1 MPSGQNHGWL
11 CAFLQAIHLEH
22 FITHTTTEDRVKMLP
37 MKRGRKMVMMPVRR
51 EVVSPAEYKRI
62 ISESPSLVERARFIA
77 PVVGERDY
85 GAFELHYS
93 VPMLRRRLE
102 AA

>member
-1 MPSGQNHGWL
+1 
-11 CAFLQAIHLEH
+11 
-22 FITHTTTEDRVKMLP
+22 
-37 MKRGRKMVMMPVRR
+37 MKRSRKMVMMPVRR

-62 ISESPSLVERARFIA
+62 ISESPSLVEHARFLA
-77 PVVGERDY
+77 PVVGARDY

>member
-11 CAFLQAIHLEH
+11 YGSLQAIHLEDFMKH
-22 FITHTTTEDRVKMLP
+22 KKTEDRVKMLL
-37 MKRGRKMVMMPVRR
+37 MQRGRKMVMMPVRR

-93 VPMLRRRLE
+93 VPMLRRRVE

>member
-1 MPSGQNHGWL
+1 MRHKK
-11 CAFLQAIHLEH
+11 
-22 FITHTTTEDRVKMLP
+22 TEDRVKMST
-37 MKRGRKMVMMPVRR
+37 MKRGLKLVMMPVRR

>member
-1 MPSGQNHGWL
+1 MRHKK
-11 CAFLQAIHLEH
+11 
-22 FITHTTTEDRVKMLP
+22 TEDRVKMST
-37 MKRGRKMVMMPVRR
+37 MKRGLKLVMMPVRR
-51 EVVSPAEYKRI
+51 EVVSPAESKRI
-62 ISESPSLVERARFIA
+62 ISESPSLVGRARFIA

>member
-1 MPSGQNHGWL
+1 MDY
-11 CAFLQAIHLEH
+11 FMK
-22 FITHTTTEDRVKMLP
+22 HTATKDRVKILA
-37 MKRGRKMVMMPVRR
+37 MKRGRQTVMMPVRR

-62 ISESPSLVERARFIA
+62 TATSPSLVERARFLA
-77 PVVGERDY
+77 PIVGKRDY
-85 GAFELHYS
+85 GAFELHYR